1 MGSIVQQLLIQAAL
15 ILINAFFAMTEIAV
29 ISLNGAKL
37 RKMEEEGDKKA
48 ARLLKMVEEPSGFLS
63 TIQIGITL
71 AGFLGSAFA
80 AESFSE
86 YLVAWVYEDLGFT
99 LLPIPT
105 LHTLSV
111 IVITIIL
118 SYFTLIFGELVPK
131 RIAMQKS
138 YEMARISCGVV
149 STLAV
154 LMRPVVKFL
163 ALSTNGVLRL
173 IGMKAEA
180 EEAGVTEEEIRLM
193 MDLGEEKG
201 TIEHEEREWIENVF
215 DFGEC
220 IASTSMTHILDVK
233 AIQIDAQIPEIM
245 ELIEQTGLSRFP
257 VYRKDLNDIVGIL
270 TVREFLIDQ
279 HNPSPRPL
287 ADLLRP
293 AYFVPESIKCSVLFR
308 DLQQKKVHLAVV
320 VDEYGETAGIITIED
335 LLEEIVGNIYDE
347 FDPSEPAEIEKIG
360 DNMWRT
366 TGSVSIESLEEEL
379 DIELPEDRD
388 YNTLGGMVFSRLNTI
403 PRDGSSLEMEING
416 LHIYVDMIENH
427 RITLAR
433 VQRVLPA
440 PEQADPS

>member
-180 EEAGVTEEEIRLM
+180 EEAPKKETRTKPSSGNAPLSSS
-193 MDLGEEKG
+193 
-201 TIEHEEREWIENVF
+201 
-215 DFGEC
+215 
-220 IASTSMTHILDVK
+220 A
-233 AIQIDAQIPEIM
+233 
-245 ELIEQTGLSRFP
+245 TG
-257 VYRKDLNDIVGIL
+257 
-270 TVREFLIDQ
+270 
-279 HNPSPRPL
+279 
-287 ADLLRP
+287 
-293 AYFVPESIKCSVLFR
+293 
-308 DLQQKKVHLAVV
+308 
-320 VDEYGETAGIITIED
+320 
-335 LLEEIVGNIYDE
+335 
-347 FDPSEPAEIEKIG
+347 
-360 DNMWRT
+360 
-366 TGSVSIESLEEEL
+366 
-379 DIELPEDRD
+379 
-388 YNTLGGMVFSRLNTI
+388 
-403 PRDGSSLEMEING
+403 
-416 LHIYVDMIENH
+416 
-427 RITLAR
+427 
-433 VQRVLPA
+433 
-440 PEQADPS
+440 